1 MRKRLCGHIKKY
13 INSSLDGNEVE
24 RHSSLILELDVS
36 GQKKIIH
43 KVWWSSLPE
52 YGLSLQKPQ
61 NKIKLKDSDGC

>member
-43 KVWWSSLPE
+43 KV
-52 YGLSLQKPQ
+52 
-61 NKIKLKDSDGC
+61 